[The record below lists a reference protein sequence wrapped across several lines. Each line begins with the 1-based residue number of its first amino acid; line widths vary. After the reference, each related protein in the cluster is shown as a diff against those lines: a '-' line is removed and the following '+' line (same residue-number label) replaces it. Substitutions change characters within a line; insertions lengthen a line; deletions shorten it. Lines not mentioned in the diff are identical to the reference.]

1 MALTRENDL
10 ELKVSMLFSSF
21 LKLFIYL
28 FIYLFLA
35 VLKLRCCKRAFSVAV
50 NGLLT
55 AVASLVAADGY

>member
-21 LKLFIYL
+21 LKI

-35 VLKLRCCKRAFSVAV
+35 VLKLRCYKRAFSVAV